1 MIHYHTW
8 FVIFV
13 ARALAVTLKFECR
26 LPRAI
31 KLSRKTR
38 YHCVIASTMINHYN
52 KKKKQLLKDFYRSNR
67 K

>member
-38 YHCVIASTMINHYN
+38 YHCIIASTVIDHYN
-52 KKKKQLLKDFYRSNR
+52 KKKSNY
-67 K
+67 